1 MSINVAIFDEN
12 NKVINIILC
21 NDDYIIKDNEIIY
34 TNENPAYIGG
44 DYVDGY
50 FYPAQPYPSWTRSNG
65 KWQASTPYP
74 TDGKKYYWSEDDL
87 TWREVTNS

>member
-1 MSINVAIFDEN
+1 MSINVAVFDES

-21 NDDYIIKDNEIIY
+21 NDDYIIKDNEVIY

-50 FYPAQPYPSWTRSNG
+50 FYPPQLFLSWVRDSRGN
-65 KWQASTPYP
+65 WLPPTPMP
-74 TDGKKYYWSEDDL
+74 NEGRWSWNEDSL
-87 TWREVTNS
+87 TWIEQP